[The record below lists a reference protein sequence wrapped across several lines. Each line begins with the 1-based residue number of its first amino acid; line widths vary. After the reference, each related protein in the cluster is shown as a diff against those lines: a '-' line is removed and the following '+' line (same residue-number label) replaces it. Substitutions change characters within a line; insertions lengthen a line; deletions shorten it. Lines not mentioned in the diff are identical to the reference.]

1 MAESAEGA
9 GFWLPSEFFDDFQV
23 DKENL
28 DKNNTTELDSEFC
41 FPTEFPYD
49 FGTKSDEIL
58 EVYIH
63 FFLQFSHFMFSFSD
77 GSHFSQKRWLMSTS
91 PQSTLSHMSSWNG
104 RSAGGSTNGSPNG
117 FPSPP
122 TTPKNDAVEDLIY
135 LAAGQVARLKLNGG
149 GVAGP
154 TKPKALV
161 APPRS
166 LPDPSVIPNI
176 YVRI

>member
-1 MAESAEGA
+1 MAETAEAA

-23 DKENL
+23 EKENL
-28 DKNNTTELDSEFC
+28 DKNNTTESDSEFC

-49 FGTKSDEIL
+49 FGTKSDELL
-58 EVYIH
+58 EVYKN
-63 FFLQFSHFMFSFSD
+63 FFSFNFLFFCSIFFN
-77 GSHFSQKRWLMSTS
+77 GSPFSQKRWLMSTS

-122 TTPKNDAVEDLIY
+122 TTPKNDAVGDLIY
-135 LAAGQVARLKLNGG
+135 LAAGQVARLKLHGG
-149 GVAGP
+149 GVNAGP
-154 TKPKALV
+154 TKPKGLV

-166 LPDPSVIPNI
+166 LPDPSVVPNI
-176 YVRI
+176 YV